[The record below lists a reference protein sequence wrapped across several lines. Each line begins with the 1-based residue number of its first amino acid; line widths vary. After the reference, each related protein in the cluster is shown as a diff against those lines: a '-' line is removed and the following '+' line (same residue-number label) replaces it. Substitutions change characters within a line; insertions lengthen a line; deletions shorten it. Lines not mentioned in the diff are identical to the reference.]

1 LSSDRRLG
9 LQIKN
14 SYINRVNLKNQN
26 HMSTLSIIAWV
37 MLALIWTSMYVR
49 NRKVEQNTISLEVA
63 YTWSLINL
71 VASVVGFILFVVD
84 VAVKFI

>member
-1 LSSDRRLG
+1 
-9 LQIKN
+9 
-14 SYINRVNLKNQN
+14 
-26 HMSTLSIIAWV
+26 MSTLSIIAWV

-49 NRKVEQNTISLEVA
+49 NKKVEQNTISLEVA

>member
-1 LSSDRRLG
+1 
-9 LQIKN
+9 
-14 SYINRVNLKNQN
+14 
-26 HMSTLSIIAWV
+26 MSTLSIIAWV